1 MKVSDTSRKTVFKR
15 AFFLCEYC
23 LIHQSNS
30 YLPLQLEHILS
41 QKHYV
46 WHSLLNLA
54 SACYLCNRLKG
65 SDIATILPPDFS
77 LIRLYNPRN
86 DVWLEHFE
94 LSGSLILPKTKIG
107 QATVKVLKLNSDER
121 VLERMLLIEENLFPH
136 PNVHLLWEMHKS

>member
-1 MKVSDTSRKTVFKR
+1 MKVGNTTRKSVFNR

-30 YLPLQLEHILS
+30 YLPLQLEHIFS

-54 SACYLCNRLKG
+54 SACYLGNRLKG
-65 SDIATILPPDFS
+65 SDISTILPPDFT
-77 LIRLYNPRN
+77 LIRLYHPRN

-94 LSGSLILPKTKIG
+94 LSGPLILPKTKIG
-107 QATVKVLKLNSDER
+107 QATIKVLQLNSEER
-121 VLERMLLIEENLFPH
+121 VLERTLLIEEKLFPH
-136 PNVHLLWEMHKS
+136 PNVQLLWNAQS